1 MYINN
6 WGNYGH
12 TKLFDEYFYSNGK
25 FKESVELAIRKEI
38 EFFYGMDS
46 SSKKIFYTNT
56 IDHNNILSF
65 LIDSRLSEKQ
75 NKFTFEL
82 VKYNGDELI
91 IIVNSDDDGW
101 ISFID
106 TWDSNWK
113 VFINKKEKN
122 LEKLFDA
129 YKAVKIKSG
138 TSEIRFV
145 YKPFNF
151 NFK

>member
-1 MYINN
+1 M
-6 WGNYGH
+6 
-12 TKLFDEYFYSNGK
+12 
-25 FKESVELAIRKEI
+25 
-38 EFFYGMDS
+38 
-46 SSKKIFYTNT
+46 
-56 IDHNNILSF
+56 
-65 LIDSRLSEKQ
+65 
-75 NKFTFEL
+75 
-82 VKYNGDELI
+82 
-91 IIVNSDDDGW
+91 NSDDDGW